1 MEIAV
6 QIFEGDN
13 EQDIIDFIKEG
24 LLLVQETYLGGFG
37 SRGSGKVKFQDLTID
52 GEAFTLGREN

>member
-24 LLLVQETYLGGFG
+24 LLLYRKHILEGLEAGF
-37 SRGSGKVKFQDLTID
+37 RQVKFQDLTID